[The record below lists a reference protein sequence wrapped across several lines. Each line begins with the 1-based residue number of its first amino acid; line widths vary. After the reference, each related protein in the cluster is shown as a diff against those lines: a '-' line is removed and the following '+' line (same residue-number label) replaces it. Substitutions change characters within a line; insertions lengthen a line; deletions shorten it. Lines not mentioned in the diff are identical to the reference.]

1 MIQTLD
7 TKRLSNCSNSNISH
21 CKIHFVVEVPLL
33 SVGVTHGPQH
43 FTGLVII
50 RIVKNLLWSIKGTIL
65 FMLQKHD
72 KLVSLMVG
80 NTYSTIK

>member
-43 FTGLVII
+43 FTQFTGLVII
-50 RIVKNLLWSIKGTIL
+50 RIVKNLLWSIKGRIL
-65 FMLQKHD
+65 IHVAKAQ
-72 KLVSLMVG
+72 
-80 NTYSTIK
+80 